1 MSKAAELAAL
11 IGSQSSLANRNMIIN
26 GNMAVAQRGTS
37 TSSVTSSGYYACD
50 RWKILDNSDATLT
63 ISQATDLP
71 SGQGFNNSFKIDV
84 TTADSSVG
92 AAQYAIIRQG
102 FEGQFLP
109 RLQKG
114 FSTAKSSTVSFW
126 VKSGLTGT
134 HICRLYDHDNSRQI
148 SKSYTVN
155 AADTWEHKTI
165 TFAGDTSTGDPLD
178 NDNAQSMTLDFWL
191 LAGSNFTSG
200 SLQTTWADD
209 TAANSA
215 VGQVNVLGNASY
227 NWLITGVQWELGEV
241 ATPFEHESFDTNLHK
256 CYRYYQKSYNY
267 ETNPGTATN
276 NGELGNDG
284 NGSSG
289 NSTGQMIAYDTFYTE
304 MRTTPT
310 ITLYDIAGTSGKV
323 STTKHGTNE
332 YNGETGNVF
341 RAGSKNYSI
350 DRPATGNS
358 ANSIR
363 WFFEATAEL

>member
-1 MSKAAELAAL
+1 MSRARTFADLATASEA
-11 IGSQSSLANRNMIIN
+11 GSLSNRNLVIN
-26 GNMAVAQRGTS
+26 GDMAVAQRGTS

-50 RWKILDNSDATLT
+50 RWKLLDNSDATLT

-92 AAQYAIIRQG
+92 AAQYAIVRQS
-102 FEGQFLP
+102 FEGQFLQ

-178 NDNAQSMTLDFWL
+178 DDNAQSMTLDFWL
-191 LAGSNFTSG
+191 LAGSNYTSG

-241 ATPFEHESFDTNLHK
+241 ATPFKHESFADNLAR
-256 CYRYYQKSYNY
+256 CQRYFYASTEMGRLNAPDGLA
-267 ETNPGTATN
+267 TDHSGACNFPVTMRADPTATVTAIEA
-276 NGELGNDG
+276 GSGDALGGIASSAVTKDVFFYVRTTNS
-284 NGSSG
+284 GSS
-289 NSTGQMIAYDTFYTE
+289 A
-304 MRTTPT
+304 RRAV
-310 ITLYDIAGTSGKV
+310 DIAG
-323 STTKHGTNE
+323 
-332 YNGETGNVF
+332 NV
-341 RAGSKNYSI
+341 
-350 DRPATGNS
+350 D
-358 ANSIR
+358 
-363 WFFEATAEL
+363 AEL

>member
-1 MSKAAELAAL
+1 MSRARTFADLATA
-11 IGSQSSLANRNMIIN
+11 SEADSLSNRNLVIN
-26 GNMAVAQRGTS
+26 GDMAVAQRGTS

-50 RWKILDNSDATLT
+50 RWKLLDNSDATLT

-92 AAQYAIIRQG
+92 AGQYAIVRQC
-102 FEGQFLP
+102 FEGQFLQ

-178 NDNAQSMTLDFWL
+178 DDNAQSMTLDFWL
-191 LAGSNFTSG
+191 LAGSNYTSG

-227 NWLITGVQWELGEV
+227 NWLITGVQLELGEV
-241 ATPFEHESFDTNLHK
+241 ATPFEHESFGDNLAR
-256 CYRYYQKSYNY
+256 CQRYFYAPVPKGSATSYFS
-267 ETNPGTATN
+267 
-276 NGELGNDG
+276 NGWQYNASLLIGFL
-284 NGSSG
+284 
-289 NSTGQMIAYDTFYTE
+289 YHPVE
-304 MRTTPT
+304 MRANPT
-310 ITLYDIAGTSGKV
+310 LTS
-323 STTKHGTNE
+323 SDGTNDFQFIRNADGD
-332 YNGETGNVF
+332 YFNDVSLNTTNTKVTTVINNTDIDGSTGNV
-341 RAGSKNYSI
+341 GGLYII
-350 DRPATGNS
+350 DTTNAFIYLS
-358 ANSIR
+358 
-363 WFFEATAEL
+363 AEL

>member
-1 MSKAAELAAL
+1 MSRARTFADLATASEA
-11 IGSQSSLANRNMIIN
+11 GSLSNRNLVIN
-26 GNMAVAQRGTS
+26 GDMAVAQRGTS

-50 RWKILDNSDATLT
+50 RWKLLDNSDATLT

-92 AAQYAIIRQG
+92 ASQYAIIRQC
-102 FEGQFLP
+102 FEGQFLQ

-178 NDNAQSMTLDFWL
+178 DDNAQSMTLDFWL
-191 LAGSNFTSG
+191 LAGSNYTSG

-241 ATPFEHESFDTNLHK
+241 ATPFEHETFGDNLVK
-256 CYRYYQKSYNY
+256 CQRYYHKIDATVAYTRYATGQAENTTQGEVYY
-267 ETNPGTATN
+267 EHPVEMRAKPTLGQTGTASNYAVYQNAGIIACSAVPVINSAQTKKMGVIN
-276 NGELGNDG
+276 TTV
-284 NGSSG
+284 SSG
-289 NSTGQMIAYDTFYTE
+289 MTQGEALVFLSNNNTDSYI
-304 MRTTPT
+304 
-310 ITLYDIAGTSGKV
+310 
-323 STTKHGTNE
+323 E
-332 YNGETGNVF
+332 Y
-341 RAGSKNYSI
+341 I
-350 DRPATGNS
+350 
-358 ANSIR
+358 
-363 WFFEATAEL
+363 AEL